1 MALVKK
7 EPRDADEVGEAME
20 TEEGEGEGEGGSYGE
35 SAISREYD
43 RSQLPE
49 LLRIY
54 YRWLFP
60 YDKYFEWLQY
70 GEYVVFDCVCV
81 FMCVRLFSII
91 W

>member
-7 EPRDADEVGEAME
+7 EPKDVDKVGEAME
-20 TEEGEGEGEGGSYGE
+20 TEEREGEGGSYGE

-70 GEYVVFDCVCV
+70 GECVVCDCVDYFQSFGV
-81 FMCVRLFSII
+81 KGTE
-91 W
+91 

>member
-7 EPRDADEVGEAME
+7 EPKDADKVGEAME
-20 TEEGEGEGEGGSYGE
+20 TEEGGSYGE

-70 GEYVVFDCVCV
+70 GECVVC
-81 FMCVRLFSII
+81 I
-91 W
+91 